1 MSAYRYLT
9 AAGVYAAIMLF
20 LYGKREACPREFFT
34 KKAGNAFEPMLT
46 AEKRKKT
53 LELNF
58 TKILADA
65 GGAAKV
71 GKVLKGERDE

>member
-34 KKAGNAFEPMLT
+34 KKDGNPLATTLT
-46 AEKRKKT
+46 EERRKKT
-53 LELNF
+53 VEQNF
-58 TKILADA
+58 TKTLSDA
-65 GGAAKV
+65 GGVAVV
-71 GKVLKGERDE
+71 GKKLKGEKRD

>member
-34 KKAGNAFEPMLT
+34 KKAGNAFEPILT
-46 AEKRKKT
+46 SEKRKKT

-58 TKILADA
+58 TKMIADA
-65 GGAAKV
+65 GGAAAV